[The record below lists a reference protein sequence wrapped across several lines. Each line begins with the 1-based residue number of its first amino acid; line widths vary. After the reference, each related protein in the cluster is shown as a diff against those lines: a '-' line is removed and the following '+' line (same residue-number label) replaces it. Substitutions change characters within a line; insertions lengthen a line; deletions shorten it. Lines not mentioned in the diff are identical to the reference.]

1 MYEIPTKIT
10 VQDTQYHIRNDGD
23 YRVILECFVA
33 LNDGEL
39 SENERVFAC
48 MVIFSDDIDFDDIFA
63 FNQEH
68 LEAFISEMF
77 NFINCGE
84 TNGVGAKT
92 KHKVIDWEQDQQMI
106 CAGINKV
113 AGTEVR
119 ALPYLHWWTFMGYF
133 CSIGESTLSTVVSIR
148 DKILKGKKLEKYE
161 REFRQENPQYFTW
174 DSRTLQEKE
183 DDELLKQLW
192 DFGEQG
198 D

>member
-1 MYEIPTKIT
+1 MYEIPTSIT
-10 VQDTQYHIRNDGD
+10 VQDTKYHIRNDGD

-33 LNDGEL
+33 LNDVEL
-39 SENERVFAC
+39 SETERIFAC
-48 MVIFSDDIDFDDIFA
+48 MVIFCDEIDIDDIFT
-63 FNQEH
+63 FDEEH
-68 LEAFISEMF
+68 LNEFVTKMFAFF
-77 NFINCGE
+77 NCGE
-84 TNGVGAKT
+84 PDGVGANAKR
-92 KHKVIDWEQDQQMI
+92 KVIDWEQDQQMI

-119 ALPYLHWWTFMGYF
+119 ALTYLHWWTFMGYF

-161 REFRQENPQYFTW
+161 TEFRRDNPQYFKW

-192 DFGEQG
+192 DFGVE
-198 D
+198 